1 MTAARAKRPENFKKV
16 MEEKRN
22 DDVTMSN
29 DVSKLPISFKRI
41 CVHSK
46 SRPDDDAF
54 PTMKKDLLTRW
65 DATKDRKD
73 LSPMEYV
80 TSYCNDDEDI
90 ALEVN
95 NMRATNS
102 ENALTNN
109 VTVDDDDRQEVGVDL
124 SNPGINE
131 NENVGVDV

>member
-1 MTAARAKRPENFKKV
+1 
-16 MEEKRN
+16 MEEKHNN
-22 DDVTMSN
+22 DMTMLN
-29 DVSKLPISFKRI
+29 DVSKLPISFERI

-54 PTMKKDLLTRW
+54 PTTKKDLLTRW

-73 LSPMEYV
+73 LSPMEHV
-80 TSYCNDDEDI
+80 ASHCNADEDV

-95 NMRATNS
+95 NMHATNS
-102 ENALTNN
+102 ENTLTNN